1 MNIKN
6 MKILSKFSGTSTIK
20 TSFMVF
26 GLHKFCIF
34 AAAIR
39 QMTSN
44 LNNNTSAGRGSKFLK
59 DIGVYAIGNIG
70 SKIITFLMVP
80 LYTYF
85 VHDKADFGYYDVCL
99 TICFLLV
106 PFVTLQLRDGAFRF
120 LLDCDDN
127 TQRRSIVTFVSRAL
141 ASTLLL
147 SVLVTIVL
155 AMTRRID
162 YLGYILGL
170 LIAMSLQEVYSQ
182 VFRGLGNNRAFVA
195 VGILSALGI
204 GIFSI
209 IFVAGLGW
217 GIKGIFVANIVA
229 RVLALLIVEFR
240 VRLVTRHTQWNISTR
255 EVGREILRYTLPLLP
270 GSLCWWLTGSSD
282 RLFIQHFLGFDVNG
296 VYAVATRFTGIISTL
311 AIIFYQAWQET
322 AILQYNSPDRNRFF
336 SKMFN
341 GYIFLLA
348 TILIGYVFLLKV
360 NYGLLFA
367 DTYSESLKFIYP
379 LGVSAVI
386 FAIAAFFDM
395 GYQCAKDT
403 PRTLPAIVLAAV
415 VNVALNFLLI
425 KPLGVAGV
433 IITQLVTYAVLV
445 IYRWHDMK
453 RYFKLVIDKRVAVP
467 IGAIL
472 LSAIPF
478 YFSPALWV
486 DIAYMVA
493 ALALIAWSCGKEVRE
508 LLLAKFTKTRIPT
521 K

>member
-1 MNIKN
+1 MRNYKHLF
-6 MKILSKFSGTSTIK
+6 KERQK
-20 TSFMVF
+20 TQI
-26 GLHKFCIF
+26 FCNF
-34 AAAIR
+34 APAKQ

-44 LNNNTSAGRGSKFLK
+44 DNHNTTTGRGSKFLK

-85 VHDKADFGYYDVCL
+85 VHDKSDFGYYDVCL
-99 TICFLLV
+99 QVCLLLI

-120 LLDCDDN
+120 LLDCDDT
-127 TQRRSIVTFVSRAL
+127 TQRKRIVTFVSRTL
-141 ASTLLL
+141 ATTLTL
-147 SVLVTIVL
+147 SALVTIL
-155 AMTRRID
+155 MALFTDIQ
-162 YLGYILGL
+162 YLGYVLGL
-170 LIAMSLQEVYSQ
+170 LVAMSLQEVYSQ

-204 GIFSI
+204 GVFSI
-209 IFVAGLGW
+209 IFVAGMGW
-217 GIKGIFVANIVA
+217 GIKGIFLANIIA
-229 RVLALLIVEFR
+229 RILALVVVEMR
-240 VRLVTRHTQWNISTR
+240 VRLVTRHTRWNINAR
-255 EVGREILRYTLPLLP
+255 QVGRDIIRYTLPLLP

-282 RLFIQHFLGFDVNG
+282 RLFIKYAPDLGLEVNG
-296 VYAVATRFTGIISTL
+296 VYAVAIRFTGIISTL

-348 TILIGYVFLLKV
+348 AILVGYVFLLKV
-360 NYGLLFA
+360 NYGWLVA
-367 DTYSESLKFIYP
+367 DQYSESLNYIYP

-403 PRTLPAIVLAAV
+403 KRTLPAIVLAAI
-415 VNVALNFLLI
+415 VNVVLNFLLI
-425 KPLGVAGV
+425 KPLGVYGV
-433 IITQLVTYAVLV
+433 IVTQLISYIVLV

-453 RYFKLVIDKRVAVP
+453 RYFVLKINPRVLVPVA
-467 IGAIL
+467 IIL
-472 LSAIPF
+472 LSAIYF
-478 YFSPALWV
+478 YYSLYNKLGAWC
-486 DIAYMVA
+486 DICFMVVS
-493 ALALIAWSCGKEVRE
+493 LAIIAWSCGRDVRE
-508 LLLAKFTKTRIPT
+508 LLLSKIIKTRGAT